1 MVFLAGLLM
10 AAQCTTGPCVQV
22 RTDPLTHQIV
32 ITAHQGSPGGV
43 VVPKPAPPPKPA
55 VPVVNRIS
63 KPRLVV
69 KAAPRV
75 VYRPNTWVPYK
86 AVPVVHRA
94 YRPPV
99 KRQTPRKPIVR
110 AVAQVV
116 QTAISLSDQIS
127 RLLPGSKIL
136 YQPANDAVTGIPVFF
151 WSDTNSVFQVVT
163 SILGIGVNV
172 VMNPS
177 YQWDFGDGS
186 TFQTTVAGGPYPNN
200 AITHTYKSPGIYT
213 VQLDVSWAGSW
224 ATQGVWQPIL
234 GGSITQSATAT
245 IQVSPGPTDFTR

>member
-1 MVFLAGLLM
+1 M

-32 ITAHQGSPGGV
+32 ITAHQASPGSV
-43 VVPKPAPPPKPA
+43 ITPKPTPLPKPPKPPA
-55 VPVVNRIS
+55 ARVS
-63 KPRLVV
+63 KLKLVL

-75 VYRPNTWVPYK
+75 VYRPKSWVPYK
-86 AVPVVHRA
+86 SVPIVHRA
-94 YRPPV
+94 YRPPP
-99 KRQTPRKPIVR
+99 RRTTPKKPIVR

-136 YQPANDAVTGIPVFF
+136 YQPSNDVVTGIPVYF

-172 VMNPS
+172 LMNPS

-186 TFQTTVAGGPYPNN
+186 TLQTNDAGGPYPNN
-200 AITHTYKSPGIYT
+200 AITHIYKAPGIYT

-234 GGSITQSATAT
+234 GGAITQSSVAT